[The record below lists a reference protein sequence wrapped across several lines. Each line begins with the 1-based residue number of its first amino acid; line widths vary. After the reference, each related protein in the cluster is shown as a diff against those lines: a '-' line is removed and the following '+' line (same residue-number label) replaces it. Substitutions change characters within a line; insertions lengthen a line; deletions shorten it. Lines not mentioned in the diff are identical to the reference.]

1 MCVFNAQVHVCLW
14 VQCRSPKGC
23 CSTRRQL
30 LFPVQIVKKN
40 VIENV
45 VPIIV
50 ATKHLVS
57 TCTVYWHVTTTCR
70 TVSCTC
76 TPSVL
81 PCGTVNTVLYSVLC
95 TVNTVLHSVLCT
107 VNTVLYVTRLVLS
120 AHVNTVLHSVLCRLA
135 AC

>member
-1 MCVFNAQVHVCLW
+1 MCQCVCVMCVFNAQVHVCLW

-57 TCTVYWHVTTTCR
+57 TCTVYYTQ
-70 TVSCTC
+70 SI
-76 TPSVL
+76 
-81 PCGTVNTVLYSVLC
+81 LYC
-95 TVNTVLHSVLCT
+95 TVYCAQSILYCT
-107 VNTVLYVTRLVLS
+107 VYCAQSILYCTVYCAQSILYCIVYCAQSILYCTVYCASSLS
-120 AHVNTVLHSVLCRLA
+120 SIHTYI
-135 AC
+135 